1 MEKIE
6 YSELVKDTLT
16 LHLNTQADSCIPLNG
31 TKKSKSFYDL
41 KNYIDFENDDS
52 IEYVTM
58 SMPYAVICNSNYIF
72 YEGNDTLIVSTG
84 GGFFTSVLSVPH
96 GNYNVTTFMAWLN
109 SQISGSPHFITTTFS
124 SITNT
129 YNFTFSGVLTGAWG
143 FANGTTCD
151 YNMGFSKTLFGT
163 YPFDT
168 TISSPF
174 TVDFLPIDRY
184 IIHCNVLS
192 NGLMLTTNSKVSS
205 CDIIASIPNNAR
217 LNSQIIYQ
225 NTTDSYLVR
234 SISNNGIVI
243 TVTNDNNQEID
254 FNNMSMYF
262 VLQFNVFR
270 RYLKR
275 PPKFGN
281 LVEAINSIPK
291 ILPKDVIYD
300 EEE

>member
-16 LHLNTQADSCIPLNG
+16 LHLNTQADCCIPLNG

-72 YEGNDTLIVSTG
+72 YEGNTTIRVVIG
-84 GGFFTSVLSVPH
+84 GSSYYTFSVPF
-96 GNYNVTTFMAWLN
+96 GNYNVMTFMSWLN
-109 SQISGSPHFITTTFS
+109 SVLNVAPYNIATTFS
-124 SITNT
+124 SITNKYTFT
-129 YNFTFSGVLTGAWG
+129 YSGTTAGIWG
-143 FANGTTCD
+143 FDIGTTCD
-151 YNMGFSKTLFGT
+151 YNMGFVSSLYGT
-163 YPFDT
+163 YPTVVT
-168 TISSPF
+168 TTSPYA
-174 TVDFLPIDRY
+174 VDFLPIDRY

-254 FNNMSMYF
+254 FNNVSWYF
-262 VLQFNVFR
+262 VLQFNVYR

-275 PPKFGN
+275 PMKFES
-281 LVEAINSIPK
+281 LITAINSIPK
-291 ILPKDVIYD
+291 IIPEHVEYL
-300 EEE
+300 EE